1 MPLREENMKMKIVVL
16 DGYTE
21 NPGDLSWDG
30 LTSCGE
36 LTVYDRTPA
45 ELTAERIGDAEA
57 VYTNKTPIT
66 EEILDRCPG
75 IRFIGTLATGYN
87 VVDVKAAAE
96 RGIPVCNIPGYG
108 TAAVAQFTMGLLLEL
123 CHHIGAHSESVKAG
137 EWSACPDFCYWKFP
151 QMELAGKTMGIIGYG
166 SIGRE
171 VGRLAHAFGMRV
183 LANART
189 RRPELETDWCRY
201 AELDE
206 LFAQSDVISL
216 HCPLFPETE
225 GLINRDSI
233 AKMKEG
239 VLILNTA
246 RGPLIVE
253 KDLREALDA
262 GKVGGAA
269 LDVVSKE
276 PIEPEN
282 PLLGAENIIFTP
294 HIAWAPRESRQRLMD
309 IAVENLR
316 AFMRGT
322 PVNVV
327 NSPVSAHS
335 DRR

>member
-87 VVDVKAAAE
+87 VVDVKAAAG

-183 LANART
+183 LANARI

-233 AKMKEG
+233 AKMKDG

-309 IAVENLR
+309 IAVDNLKCYVD
-316 AFMRGT
+316 GK
-322 PVNVV
+322 PQNVV
-327 NSPVSAHS
+327 NA
-335 DRR
+335 